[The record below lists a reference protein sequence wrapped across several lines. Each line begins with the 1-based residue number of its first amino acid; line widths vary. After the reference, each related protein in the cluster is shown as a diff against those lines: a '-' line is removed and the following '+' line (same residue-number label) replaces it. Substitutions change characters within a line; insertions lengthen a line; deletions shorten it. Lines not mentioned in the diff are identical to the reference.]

1 MLDPHPAQKGT
12 HRGKWEMQ
20 GCTRGG
26 SRLFGG
32 LPPPVAAFRAPLGY
46 PPPSWA
52 TPRYVSDIN
61 AANLQLQAPCDMLD
75 GQCSDNCAWGH
86 PGPVLG
92 RCLDTACGQATLRC
106 SRGSSA

>member
-12 HRGKWEMQ
+12 HRGKWRMQ

-75 GQCSDNCAWGH
+75 GQCSDTCAWGH